1 MSPVS
6 KTTFDMPVE
15 PLFQK
20 RAAVVQGKEEAPD
33 SLGEE
38 EESPEAEP
46 EKGASPH
53 LIVTHTCEPH
63 LYYLL
68 RLARSLL

>member
-1 MSPVS
+1 
-6 KTTFDMPVE
+6 MPAE

-38 EESPEAEP
+38 EEDPEAEP
-46 EKGASPH
+46 EKGNSRHAIATPH
-53 LIVTHTCEPH
+53 LWSTLVLFTVPC
-63 LYYLL
+63 LVLL
-68 RLARSLL
+68 

>member
-1 MSPVS
+1 MLA
-6 KTTFDMPVE
+6 E

-46 EKGASPH
+46 EKGANPH
-53 LIVTHTCEPH
+53 PTVTHTCEAH
-63 LYYLL
+63 L
-68 RLARSLL
+68 